1 MSSLPHRS
9 QGACA
14 RLAASAALSAC
25 LISSAAAQTA
35 PADGPTELEEISVTA
50 NRVEGPPA
58 AIGSAVSSISG
69 EELEQR
75 QIRVV
80 SDVLRELPGVAVN
93 RTGPV
98 GALTQIRIRGSEG
111 NQTLVLVDGV
121 RMNDPG
127 TSAEFDFAN
136 LLNLEVERVDVLRGP
151 QSALY
156 GSDAIGGV
164 INIVTRKG
172 EPGPTR
178 FRASIE
184 GGSFNTATGTASVSG
199 GTAAYDYLIAGQG
212 FSTRGVSTATRF
224 DAYAPTSSLDR
235 DRYRSGT
242 GLAKVSVR
250 PTENLEFS
258 GVARYTEFDA
268 DRDGFGAASDGYP
281 FAASVDNRDTETGK
295 QFFGRA
301 QAKATL
307 LDGAWD
313 HVLGLSY
320 TNQDRRSFDG
330 TGLKTYASLG
340 EMTRFDYQTNLRF
353 RTEGA
358 LPASHVLTFG
368 ADHTRDAVKSFTAF
382 PYPEDAANP
391 LRRHIDD
398 AGLVGQYQIGFFEK
412 LFVTGS
418 VRQDFNDRFK
428 EATTYRLASAYT
440 FDQTGT
446 KLRASWGTGV
456 KNPTTFELF
465 GFSGNYIPNGDLK
478 PERGE
483 GWDAGFDQP
492 LWSDRVVFDATYFQ
506 QRVRDLISSETV
518 ADPGDPTGFVNRPIN
533 LAGTTRID
541 GVEVGLT
548 VRPLDGL
555 TLRGAYT
562 FTDGE
567 DATGATLVR
576 RPRHVA
582 SFNANYAF
590 LEGKANVNLGVVYNG
605 RQRDFAYDAK
615 TYARTS
621 APLKAYTLVNL
632 AGSYKVHENAEVY
645 GRIENLFD
653 RKYEEVLTYN
663 TPGRAAYGGVKV
675 SF

>member
-1 MSSLPHRS
+1 MSNLSFRLT
-9 QGACA
+9 GACA
-14 RLAASAALSAC
+14 RLTASAAVFAC
-25 LISSAAAQTA
+25 LISSAMAQSA
-35 PADGPTELEEISVTA
+35 PADSATELDPISVTG
-50 NRVEGPPA
+50 NRVEGPSA

-98 GALTQIRIRGSEG
+98 GALTQLRIRGSEG
-111 NQTLVLVDGV
+111 NQTLVIVDGI

-136 LLNLEVERVDVLRGP
+136 LMNLEVERVDVLRGP

-164 INIVTRKG
+164 IIIVTRKG

-178 FRASIE
+178 FRANIE
-184 GGSFNTATGTASVSG
+184 GGSFNTVTGTASVSG
-199 GTAAYDYLIAGQG
+199 GTESYDYLFAGQG
-212 FSTRGVSTATRF
+212 FSTRGVSTAKRF
-224 DAYAPTSSLDR
+224 DAFAPTSSLDH
-235 DRYRSGT
+235 DGYKSGT

-281 FAASVDNRDTETGK
+281 FAASVDNRDYEKGK

-313 HVLGLSY
+313 HVLGMSY
-320 TNQDRRSFDG
+320 TNQNRRSFDG
-330 TGLKTYASLG
+330 TDLKTYASLG
-340 EMTRFDYQTNLRF
+340 EMTRFDYQTNFRF
-353 RTEGA
+353 QTDGA

-382 PYPEDAANP
+382 PFPADAPNP
-391 LRRHIDD
+391 LRKHIDN
-398 AGLVGQYQIGFFEK
+398 AGIVGQYQIGFFEK

-418 VRQDFNDRFK
+418 VRQDFNDRFD

-440 FDQTGT
+440 FDQTKT
-446 KLRASWGTGV
+446 KIRASWGTGV

-465 GFSGNYIPNGDLK
+465 GFSGNFIPNGDLK

-483 GWDAGFDQP
+483 GWDVGFDQP
-492 LWSDRVVFDATYFQ
+492 IWDDRIILDATYFQ

-518 ADPGDPTGFVNRPIN
+518 ADPADPTGFVNRPIN
-533 LAGTTRID
+533 LAGTSKID
-541 GVEVGLT
+541 GVELGLT
-548 VRPLDGL
+548 FKPIDGL
-555 TLRGAYT
+555 TLRSAYT

-576 RPRHVA
+576 RPRHIA

-590 LEGKANVNLGVVYNG
+590 LEGKANVNVGVVYNG
-605 RQRDFAYDAK
+605 RQRDFAYDAA
-615 TYARTS
+615 TFARTS
-621 APLKAYTLVNL
+621 VPLKAYTLVNL
-632 AGSYKVHENAEVY
+632 AASYKVQQNAEIY

-653 RKYEEVLTYN
+653 KQYEEVLTYN

>member
-1 MSSLPHRS
+1 MSNLSFRS

-25 LISSAAAQTA
+25 LISNALAQTE
-35 PADGPTELEEISVTA
+35 PADDATELDPISVLG
-50 NRVEGPPA
+50 NRVEGPSA

-98 GALTQIRIRGSEG
+98 GALTQLRIRGSEG
-111 NQTLVLVDGV
+111 NQTLVIVDGI

-178 FRASIE
+178 FRATLE

-199 GTAAYDYLIAGQG
+199 GTEAFDFLVAGQA
-212 FSTRGVSTATRF
+212 FRTSGVSTAKRF
-224 DAYAPTSSLDR
+224 ALAPTSSLDR
-235 DRYRSGT
+235 DGYTSGT

-250 PTENLEFS
+250 PTENLEFT
-258 GVARYTEFDA
+258 GVARYAEFDA
-268 DRDGFGAASDGYP
+268 DRDGFGAASGGYP
-281 FAASVDNRDTETGK
+281 FAASVDSRDTERGT

-301 QAKATL
+301 QVKATL

-313 HVLGLSY
+313 HVVGMSY

-330 TGLKTYASLG
+330 TDLKTYASVG
-340 EMTRFDYQTNLRF
+340 EMTRFDYQTNYRF
-353 RTEGA
+353 SIGGA
-358 LPASHVLTFG
+358 VPTSHVLTFG
-368 ADHTRDAVKSFTAF
+368 ADHTRDAVESFTASPF
-382 PYPEDAANP
+382 PADAPNP
-391 LRRHIDD
+391 LRKHIDN
-398 AGLVGQYQIGFFEK
+398 AGLVGQYQIGVLEK
-412 LFVTGS
+412 LFVTAS
-418 VRQDFNDRFK
+418 VRQDFNDRFD

-440 FDQTGT
+440 FDRT
-446 KLRASWGTGV
+446 KTKIRTSWGTGV

-465 GFSGNYIPNGDLK
+465 GFSGNFIPNGDLK
-478 PERGE
+478 PERGD
-483 GWDAGFDQP
+483 GWDVGFDQP
-492 LWSDRVVFDATYFQ
+492 FWNGRILLDATYFQ

-518 ADPGDPTGFVNRPIN
+518 ADPADPTGFVNRPIN
-533 LAGTTRID
+533 LAGTSKIH
-541 GVEVGLT
+541 GVELGLT
-548 VRPLDGL
+548 VKPIDGL

-576 RPRHVA
+576 RPRHIA

-590 LEGKANVNLGVVYNG
+590 LEGRANVNLGIVRNG
-605 RQRDFAYDAK
+605 RQRDFAYDAA

-621 APLKAYTLVNL
+621 VPLKAYTLVNF
-632 AGSYKVHENAEVY
+632 AASYKVHPHAELY

-653 RKYEEVLTYN
+653 KKYEEVLTYN
-663 TPGRAAYGGVKV
+663 TPGRAAYGGLKV

>member
-1 MSSLPHRS
+1 MSSL
-9 QGACA
+9 A
-14 RLAASAALSAC
+14 RRRK
-25 LISSAAAQTA
+25 AAAARRAAFVCLFASFTSSTLAETA
-35 PADGPTELEEISVTA
+35 PFESGTDLEEISVTA
-50 NRVEGPPA
+50 NRIQGPQA
-58 AIGSAVSSISG
+58 AIGSAVTSISG
-69 EELEQR
+69 EELERR

-80 SDVLRELPGVAVN
+80 SDALRELPGVAVN
-93 RTGPV
+93 RSGPV
-98 GALTQIRIRGSEG
+98 GAATEIRVRGAEA
-111 NQTLVLVDGV
+111 NQSLVFLDGV
-121 RMNDPG
+121 RINDPAAG
-127 TSAEFDFAN
+127 TEFDFAN
-136 LLNLEVERVDVLRGP
+136 LLALEVERIDVLRGP

-164 INIVTRKG
+164 VNIVTRKG

-178 FRASIE
+178 LRANIE
-184 GGSFNTATGTASVSG
+184 GGSFNTVTGAASVSG
-199 GTAAYDYLIAGQG
+199 GTEAYDYLFAGQG
-212 FSTRGVSTATRF
+212 FSTRGVSTAKRF
-224 DAYAPTSSLDR
+224 DAFSPTRSLDR
-235 DRYRSGT
+235 DGYKSGT
-242 GLAKVSVR
+242 GLAKVSAR
-250 PTENLEFS
+250 LTENLEVS

-281 FAASVDNRDTETGK
+281 FAAAVDSRDHEKGK

-330 TGLKTYASLG
+330 TDLKTFASLG
-340 EMTRFDYQTNLRF
+340 EMTRFDYQTNVRLR
-353 RTEGA
+353 TSGA

-368 ADHTRDAVKSFTAF
+368 ADHTRDAVESFTAF
-382 PYPEDAANP
+382 PFPADAPNP
-391 LRRHIDD
+391 LANHIDN
-398 AGLVGQYQIGFFEK
+398 AALVGQYQIGLFER

-418 VRQDFNDRFK
+418 IRQDFNDRFE

-440 FDQTGT
+440 FDQTKT
-446 KLRASWGTGV
+446 KIRASWGTGV

-465 GFSGNYIPNGDLK
+465 GFSGDFIPNGDLE

-492 LWSDRVVFDATYFQ
+492 LWSGRIVLDATYFQ
-506 QRVRDLISSETV
+506 QRVKDLISNETV
-518 ADPGDPTGFVNRPIN
+518 ADPADPTGFVTRPIN
-533 LAGTTRID
+533 LAGGSKID
-541 GVEVGLT
+541 GVELGLT
-548 VRPLDGL
+548 IKPIDGL
-555 TLRGAYT
+555 SLRSAYT

-567 DATGATLVR
+567 DATGATLTR
-576 RPRHVA
+576 RPRHIA

-590 LEGKANVNLGVVYNG
+590 REGKANVNLGVVHNG
-605 RQRDFAYDAK
+605 RQKDNAFDAV
-615 TYARTS
+615 TFART
-621 APLKAYTLVNL
+621 AVPLKAFTLVSL
-632 AGSYKVHENAEVY
+632 AASYKVHQKAEVY

-653 RKYEEVLTYN
+653 KQYEEVLTYR

>member
-1 MSSLPHRS
+1 MSNLSFRS

-14 RLAASAALSAC
+14 RLAASAAISAC
-25 LISSAAAQTA
+25 LVSSAMAQGA
-35 PADGPTELEEISVTA
+35 PAESATELDPISVLG
-50 NRVEGPPA
+50 NRVEGPSA
-58 AIGSAVSSISG
+58 AVGSAVSSISG

-75 QIRVV
+75 QVRVV

-98 GALTQIRIRGSEG
+98 GALTQLRIRGSEG
-111 NQTLVLVDGV
+111 NQTLVIVDGI

-164 INIVTRKG
+164 VNIVTRKG

-178 FRASIE
+178 LRANIE
-184 GGSFNTATGTASVSG
+184 GGSFNTVTGTASVSG
-199 GTAAYDYLIAGQG
+199 GTEAYDYLFAGQG
-212 FSTRGVSTATRF
+212 FSTRGVSTAKRF
-224 DAYAPTSSLDR
+224 GAFAPTGSLDR
-235 DRYRSGT
+235 DGYKSGT

-258 GVARYTEFDA
+258 GVARYTEIDA

-281 FAASVDNRDTETGK
+281 FAASVDNRDYEKGK

-313 HVLGLSY
+313 HVLGMSY
-320 TNQDRRSFDG
+320 TSQDRRSFDG
-330 TGLKTYASLG
+330 ADLKTYASLG
-340 EMTRFDYQTNLRF
+340 EMTRFDYQTNVRF
-353 RTEGA
+353 QTEGLA
-358 LPASHVLTFG
+358 PASHVLTFG
-368 ADHTRDAVKSFTAF
+368 ADHTRDAVRSFTAF
-382 PYPEDAANP
+382 PFPADAPNP
-391 LRRHIDD
+391 LRKHIDN
-398 AGLVGQYQIGFFEK
+398 AGLVGQYQIGVFEK

-418 VRQDFNDRFK
+418 IRQDFNDRFD

-440 FDQTGT
+440 FDRTRT
-446 KLRASWGTGV
+446 KIRASWGTGV

-465 GFSGNYIPNGDLK
+465 GFSGNFIPNGDLK

-483 GWDAGFDQP
+483 GWDVGFDQP
-492 LWSDRVVFDATYFQ
+492 IWADRIVFDATYFQ

-518 ADPGDPTGFVNRPIN
+518 ADPTDPTGFVNRPIN
-533 LAGTTRID
+533 LTGTSKID
-541 GVEVGLT
+541 GVELGLT
-548 VRPLDGL
+548 FKPIDGL
-555 TLRGAYT
+555 SVRSAYT

-576 RPRHVA
+576 RPRHIA
-582 SFNANYAF
+582 NFNANYAF
-590 LEGKANVNLGVVYNG
+590 LEARANVNVGVVYNG
-605 RQRDFAYDAK
+605 RQRDFAYDAA
-615 TYARTS
+615 TFARS
-621 APLKAYTLVNL
+621 SVPLKAYTLVNL
-632 AGSYKVHENAEVY
+632 AASYKVHQNAEVY

-653 RKYEEVLTYN
+653 KKYEEVLTYS
-663 TPGRAAYGGVKV
+663 TPGRAAYGGMKV

>member
-1 MSSLPHRS
+1 MPNLPFRP

-14 RLAASAALSAC
+14 RLAAFAVVSAC
-25 LISSAAAQTA
+25 LLSDADAQTA
-35 PADGPTELEEISVTA
+35 PEADATPLEEIAVTA
-50 NRVEGPPA
+50 NRVDGPQA

-69 EELEQR
+69 EELERR

-98 GALTQIRIRGSEG
+98 GAQTQIRIRGSES
-111 NQTLVLVDGV
+111 NQTLVIVDGV

-127 TSAEFDFAN
+127 GSAEFDFAN

-178 FRASIE
+178 FRANIE
-184 GGSFNTATGTASVSG
+184 GGSFSTATGVASVSG
-199 GTAAYDYLIAGQG
+199 GTQAYDYLIAGQG

-224 DAYAPTSSLDR
+224 DAFSPTSSLDH
-235 DRYRSGT
+235 DGYKSGT

-250 PTENLEFS
+250 PTENIEFS

-281 FAASVDNRDTETGK
+281 FAAAVDSRDHEKGK

-301 QAKATL
+301 QGKATL

-330 TGLKTYASLG
+330 SDLKTFASLG
-340 EMTRFDYQTNLRF
+340 EMTRLDYQTNFRF
-353 RTEGA
+353 QTEGA

-382 PYPEDAANP
+382 PFPADAPNP
-391 LRRHIDD
+391 LRKHIDNS
-398 AGLVGQYQIGFFEK
+398 GLVGQHQIGFFEK
-412 LFVTGS
+412 LFITGS
-418 VRQDFNDRFK
+418 VRRDFNDRFE

-440 FDQTGT
+440 FDETRT

-465 GFSGNYIPNGDLK
+465 GFSGNFIPNGDLK

-492 LWSDRVVFDATYFQ
+492 LWSDRIVLDATYFQ
-506 QRVRDLISSETV
+506 QRVKDLISSETV

-533 LAGTTRID
+533 LAGTSKID
-541 GVEVGLT
+541 GVELGLT
-548 VRPLDGL
+548 FRPIEGL
-555 TLRGAYT
+555 ALRSAYT

-590 LEGKANVNLGVVYNG
+590 LEGKANLNLGVVYNG
-605 RQRDFAYDAK
+605 RQRDFAYDAA
-615 TYARTS
+615 TFARTS
-621 APLKAYTLVNL
+621 VPLKSYMLVSV
-632 AGSYKVHENAEVY
+632 AASYKVQQNAEIY

-653 RKYEEVLTYN
+653 KTYEEVLTYDA
-663 TPGRAAYGGVKV
+663 PGRAAYGGVKI